1 MEKMT
6 KEEFKRKMREAEIER
21 RINEADAKP
30 IDDEEEAVA
39 KYNHQLA
46 MDIKATITKAK
57 PGRKRGPKPK
67 AETPKRRPG
76 RPKKT
81 EAAAVPEK
89 PKETKVAAVPK
100 KPGRKPKA
108 EKFQEAAVQIASK
121 TMDEA
126 IDKAAKQEES
136 LRFLIGVARGRTSE
150 IIHNS
155 EAHIKTA
162 GKLAD
167 LAEVYDAHIRRVEE
181 MLK

>member
-30 IDDEEEAVA
+30 IDNEEEAIA

-46 MDIKATITKAK
+46 LDLKATITKAK

-67 AETPKRRPG
+67 AEEKPG
-76 RPKKT
+76 RPKK
-81 EAAAVPEK
+81 EQVAAA
-89 PKETKVAAVPK
+89 PK
-100 KPGRKPKA
+100 KRGRKPKA
-108 EKFQEAAVQIASK
+108 EKLQEAAVQIASK

-150 IIHNS
+150 IIHNA

>member
-30 IDDEEEAVA
+30 IDDEEEAIA

-67 AETPKRRPG
+67 AETPK
-76 RPKKT
+76 KT

-89 PKETKVAAVPK
+89 PKETKVAAAPK
-100 KPGRKPKA
+100 KRGRKPKA
-108 EKFQEAAVQIASK
+108 EKLQEAAVQIASK

>member
-6 KEEFKRKMREAEIER
+6 KDEFKRRMREAEIER

-30 IDDEEEAVA
+30 IDDEDEAIA

-46 MDIKATITKAK
+46 MDLKATITKAK

-100 KPGRKPKA
+100 KPGRKPKPEIVFLHETA
-108 EKFQEAAVQIASK
+108 SRIPEDAQESI
-121 TMDEA
+121 
-126 IDKAAKQEES
+126 
-136 LRFLIGVARGRTSE
+136 RFLIGIARGRTSE
-150 IIHNS
+150 IINNA

-162 GKLAD
+162 DKLTD
-167 LAEVYDAHIRRVEE
+167 LAASYDEHIKRVEE
-181 MLK
+181 ILR

>member
-30 IDDEEEAVA
+30 IDDEEEAIA

-67 AETPKRRPG
+67 AEKKPG
-76 RPKKT
+76 RPKK
-81 EAAAVPEK
+81 EQVAAA
-89 PKETKVAAVPK
+89 PK
-100 KPGRKPKA
+100 KRGRKPKD
-108 EKFQEAAVQIASK
+108 ETLQEAAGQIASK

>member
-30 IDDEEEAVA
+30 IDDEEEAIA

-76 RPKKT
+76 RPKK
-81 EAAAVPEK
+81 EQVAAA
-89 PKETKVAAVPK
+89 PK
-100 KPGRKPKA
+100 KRGRKPKA
-108 EKFQEAAVQIASK
+108 ETLQEAAGQIASK

-126 IDKAAKQEES
+126 IDKAAKQEEP

>member
-30 IDDEEEAVA
+30 IDDEEEAIA

-67 AETPKRRPG
+67 AETPK
-76 RPKKT
+76 KT

-89 PKETKVAAVPK
+89 PKETKVAAAPK
-100 KPGRKPKA
+100 KRGRKPKA
-108 EKFQEAAVQIASK
+108 EKLQEAAVQIASK

-150 IIHNS
+150 SIHNS